1 MTEKLTM
8 KKLSSELE
16 TVRTQVH
23 ELEQQLE
30 HKLKTTLEKAL
41 AALESR
47 IDSVPLPEHGASID
61 AEQRRQMI
69 AEEAYLSAEK
79 RGFQGGDPAM
89 DWSSAEEQVNRRLMQ
104 GNAPARP
111 PVGAKK
117 PAANKGASRSSSR
130 AR

>member
-1 MTEKLTM
+1 MAEKLTM
-8 KKLSSELE
+8 KQLSSDLE

-30 HKLKTTLEKAL
+30 RKLKTTLEKAL

-47 IDSVPLPEHGASID
+47 IDSVPSPAHGASID
-61 AEQRRQMI
+61 AQQRRQMI
-69 AEEAYLSAEK
+69 AEEAYLIAEQ
-79 RGFQGGDPAM
+79 RGFQGGDPAL
-89 DWSSAEEQVNRRLMQ
+89 DWSHAEEQVNRRLMQ
-104 GNAPARP
+104 GNSPARP

-117 PAANKGASRSSSR
+117 PATKRGASRSSSR